1 MNPPSRILQPGEKLG
16 SYVVK
21 RLIGKGGMGVVY
33 EAERIKDGQT
43 FAIKALTISDSK
55 RNFEYTRRFLREARL
70 AAAISHPNVV
80 KVIGFI
86 QRNHDYYIVME
97 YFRKGSVKD
106 ELARLGR
113 LSQYEVVRIGI
124 AVAKALEEAAK
135 VRIVHRDIKPDNI
148 MLATDGTP
156 RLADLG
162 LATLTHEDL
171 AGVDE
176 DEEPSEANGLNG
188 ASSSSMQ
195 RFFQDNA
202 QGGYSLTL
210 SRMAMGTPAYMAPE
224 QAIDSRGVDTRADIY
239 SLGATLFHLVC
250 GEPPFQG
257 KNIRELLSK
266 QLHAPVPNLAS
277 LCPGINPQLVAVI
290 NRCLEKNPDDRYQD
304 AGELAA
310 ALEALG
316 MTPMI
321 AKQKMSI
328 RSQRV
333 REQAVEFITPENATS
348 TVWETRQGE
357 SRASWRQR
365 VTACWGRLTT
375 RDNLV
380 LILEILIA
388 AVIMGFV
395 YYFNKESL

>member
-33 EAERIKDGQT
+33 VAERVKDGQE

-55 RNFEYTRRFLREARL
+55 RNYEYTRRFLREARL

-80 KVIGFI
+80 KVTGFI
-86 QRNHDYYIVME
+86 QRHHDYYIIME
-97 YFRKGSVKD
+97 YFAEGSVKD
-106 ELARLGR
+106 KLAKLSRLP
-113 LSQYEVVRIGI
+113 QEEVVRIGI

-148 MLATDGTP
+148 MLADDGTP

-162 LATLTHEDL
+162 LATLTHDDL
-171 AGVDE
+171 SDATEGEGAD
-176 DEEPSEANGLNG
+176 NGG
-188 ASSSSMQ
+188 ASSRDSSSWQ
-195 RFFQDNA
+195 RFVQETS

-239 SLGATLFHLVC
+239 SLGATLFHLVS

-257 KNIRELLSK
+257 KNIREILSK
-266 QLHAPVPNLAS
+266 QVHAPVPNLMA
-277 LCPGINPQLVAVI
+277 LCPDINPGLVAVI

-304 AGELAA
+304 ARELAT
-310 ALEALG
+310 ALETLG
-316 MTPMI
+316 MASVV
-321 AKQKMSI
+321 AKPTMSI
-328 RSQRV
+328 RSQHV
-333 REQAVEFITPENATS
+333 REQAVEFITPDNTTS
-348 TVWETRQGE
+348 SAWEIG
-357 SRASWRQR
+357 SAKSYVSWWQR
-365 VTACWGRLTT
+365 FVACFARLTSH
-375 RDNLV
+375 DNLV

-388 AVIMGFV
+388 AIIMGFV
-395 YYFNKESL
+395 YYFSKESL